1 MKLPTGTKAL
11 IIVALV
17 ATWFIAPA
25 ARSVR
30 ADGGTLT
37 TTTPVLTYTH
47 GPFFVPNPSDQV
59 GPPTCTTATPCD
71 DYTLNVYVPAG
82 TDTTQQIAVI
92 FIYDQS
98 VDSAVDFDLW
108 VYNSAGAVIASN
120 VSGVSPSQVVIP
132 AVSGTYTVRADPWMP
147 GGETYTGSINL
158 EAKPTTSSAPP
169 PDAATASTGIAPRF
183 QNYTVPGTLGG
194 SGAGE
199 PSIGV
204 DWNSGNAMYVAGLQ
218 TFKIGFND
226 ATSPANATWTDVSA
240 TTTSKESLDPILY
253 TDHAYGRTFVSQL
266 TGQDSLT
273 AYSDNDGASWTPSQG
288 GGIPSGVDHQTIGAG
303 PYSSSVPIP
312 TTAPVTG
319 FKDAIYYC
327 SQDIAASFCARS
339 DDGGLTFGA
348 GVAIYNLTQCGG
360 IHGHVKVAPDGT
372 VYVPNRSCGG
382 KQGVAV
388 STDNGTT
395 WTVRTVPDS
404 TAAIGNDPAV
414 GIGSNGTIYFGYQGA
429 DGHARIAVS
438 HDRGQTWTKSV
449 DVGALAG
456 IQNAL
461 FPAVVAG
468 DDNRASFAFLG
479 TTTGGD
485 FQSQSQFNGVWYLYI
500 ATTYDAG
507 QTWSLVNATP
517 NAPVQRGSACI
528 SGTTCSNTPNDRN
541 LLDFIGIDTDAHG
554 RVLVGY
560 ADGCIAAC
568 ESGSGTYDPN
578 NTKQSQQSQLNSFT
592 AVANISRQ
600 SGGMSLFSK
609 FDTTQPTAPARP
621 SLTATQTSAN
631 GAVTLSW
638 RAPDNGGSP
647 IIGYSVYR
655 GTAPGGEKLLANV
668 GTHLSYL
675 DSKFK
680 AGTTYYYTLV
690 AANAIGKSPASPE
703 VTPSVSTA
711 KPQCQLPG
719 QVVVTDPTGDQVGA
733 PNNADLDIQSLSVA
747 EPGNTTD
754 IVFTIQVADLSSI
767 GALHQWRVLWTA
779 ANGTAMYAGMDTS
792 ATGAPS
798 FVYGTVDSTSGAVL
812 TTNTGL
818 PGSGY
823 TADGA
828 ITLVVPKVAIGSPA
842 PNSILVNLR
851 ARTFALTGDGSAATA
866 SSIDTTAG
874 TPYSVVGNAYCQ

>member
-1 MKLPTGTKAL
+1 MKLPSGTKAL
-11 IIVALV
+11 LIVTLV
-17 ATWFIAPA
+17 AAWLIGPA
-25 ARSVR
+25 AHSAK

-37 TTTPVLTYTH
+37 TSTTVLTYTH
-47 GPFFVPNPSDQV
+47 GPFFAPNPSDQI
-59 GPPTCTTATPCD
+59 GPPTCTAATSCD
-71 DYTLNVYVPAG
+71 DYALNVTVPAG
-82 TDTTQQIAVI
+82 TDTTQQIAVK
-92 FIYDQS
+92 FTYDQS
-98 VDSAVDFDLW
+98 VDSTVDFDLW

-120 VSGVSPSQVVIP
+120 TSGVSPTQVVIP
-132 AVSGTYTVRADPWMP
+132 AISGTYTVRADPWMP
-147 GGETYTGSINL
+147 GGETYTGSISL

-169 PDAATASTGIAPRF
+169 PDAATASTGTAPRF

-218 TFKIGFND
+218 TFKIRFND
-226 ATSPANATWTDVSA
+226 ATSPAGATWSDVSA
-240 TTTSKESLDPILY
+240 TTTSKTSLDPILY

-288 GGIPSGVDHQTIGAG
+288 GGIPSGVDHQTIGSG

-327 SQDIAASFCARS
+327 SQDIASSFCARS

-348 GVAIYNLTQCGG
+348 GVPIYTLTQCGG
-360 IHGHVKVAPDGT
+360 IHGHVKVASDGT
-372 VYVPNRSCGG
+372 VYVPNRNCGG

-388 STDNGTT
+388 STDNGIT
-395 WTVRTVPDS
+395 WTVRTIPDS
-404 TAAIGNDPAV
+404 TAAIGNDPAI
-414 GIGSNGTIYFGYQGA
+414 GIGARGTIYLGYQGA
-429 DGHARIAVS
+429 DGHARIAIS
-438 HDRGQTWTKSV
+438 HDRGQTWSRSV

-456 IQNAL
+456 IQNSL

-500 ATTYDAG
+500 ATTYDGG

-528 SGTTCSNTPNDRN
+528 SGTTCSNKPDDRN
-541 LLDFIGIDTDAHG
+541 LLDVIGIDLDAQG

-560 ADGCIAAC
+560 ADGCVAAC
-568 ESGSGTYDPN
+568 EAGTGTYNPS

-592 AVANISRQ
+592 AVANVSRQ

-609 FDTTQPTAPARP
+609 FDTTQPAVPARP

-638 RAPDNGGSP
+638 RAPDTGGSA
-647 IIGYSVYR
+647 ITGYSVFR
-655 GTAPGGEKLLANV
+655 GTAPGVEKLLANV

-675 DSKFK
+675 DAKIK

-690 AANAIGKSPASPE
+690 ARNAIGSSPASPE
-703 VTPSVSTA
+703 VTPSIIAA
-711 KPQCQLPG
+711 KPQCRLPG
-719 QVVVTDPTGDQVGA
+719 QVVVIDPAGDQLGA
-733 PNNADLDIQSLSVA
+733 PNNADLDILSLSVA
-747 EPGNTTD
+747 EPGNTTAL
-754 IVFTIQVADLSSI
+754 IFTIQVADLSHI
-767 GALHQWRVLWTA
+767 GALHQWRTLWTA
-779 ANGTAMYAGMDTS
+779 ADGTSMYAGMDTS

-798 FVYGTVDSTSGAVL
+798 FVYGTIDATSGAVL

-823 TADGA
+823 TPDGA
-828 ITLVVPKVAIGSPA
+828 ITLVVPKSDIGNPA
-842 PNSILVNLR
+842 PGSQLTNLR
-851 ARTFALTGDGSAATA
+851 ARTFALQGDASALTA
-866 SSIDTTAG
+866 ASADTTAG
-874 TPYSVVGNAYCQ
+874 TPYSVVGNAYCR